1 MLKFSVRYC
10 RLKSGFCRFQAAVKS
25 QKGAPLMYSSAYV
38 WAKILIY
45 LEERLTSTMV
55 SASFDDAEVI
65 ELNEEHLI
73 LYSSS
78 DFRREVISRRY
89 ASIIQDALKEIF
101 NSDAKLIVF
110 GDEELAAFKT
120 KGKATTAMD
129 FNPQFTFD
137 NFVVGPSNR
146 FAHSACIAVT
156 NVPGQVYNPLFL
168 YGPPGVGKTH
178 LLYAIA
184 NGIRKGKPDANIV
197 YIKGDEFTNELID
210 AIKNGRNIEFRNK
223 YREAD
228 LFLVDD
234 IQFIAGKEAT
244 QEEFFHTFNKLYEE
258 HKQIVL
264 TSDRKPS
271 DMLTLEDRL
280 KSRFEWGLTAD
291 INPPDYETRMAILK
305 NKAKQLGLN
314 LSDDVCNYIAIN
326 VTNNVRQIEGTVKKI
341 LAYRDLNNMPLDLP
355 NISRAIDDMFKKEG
369 SSVPTPSLI
378 ISQVCKFYSVDET
391 VLRGTLKN
399 KGTTEARQMAIYL
412 IRKLTNLS
420 LPDIGK
426 EFNRDHSTVLYAIRK
441 VEASLKAGDTHMQ
454 NNVRDI
460 TANINSCL

>member
-1 MLKFSVRYC
+1 
-10 RLKSGFCRFQAAVKS
+10 
-25 QKGAPLMYSSAYV
+25 MYSSAYV
-38 WAKILIY
+38 WAKVLSHM
-45 LEERLTSTMV
+45 EERLGAVTV
-55 SASFDDAEVI
+55 SAWFDDAEVV
-65 ELNEEHLI
+65 ELNENNLI
-73 LYSSS
+73 LYSPS
-78 DFRREVISRRY
+78 DFRREIIRRRCTDY
-89 ASIIQDALKEIF
+89 IQDALKEVF
-101 NSDAKLIVF
+101 NSDAKLMVF
-110 GDEELAAFKT
+110 GDEELNTFKQ
-120 KGKATTAMD
+120 KGKSVSSMD

-146 FAHSACIAVT
+146 FAHSAAIAVSKT
-156 NVPGQVYNPLFL
+156 PGQVYNPLFL

-184 NGIRKGKPDANIV
+184 NGIRKENPNANIV
-197 YIKGDEFTNELID
+197 YIKGDQFTNELIA
-210 AIKNGRNIEFRNK
+210 AIQNGKNIEFRSK

-228 LFLVDD
+228 LFLIDD
-234 IQFIAGKEAT
+234 VQFIAGKEST

-258 HKQIVL
+258 HKQIVM

-280 KSRFEWGLTAD
+280 KTRFEWGLLAD
-291 INPPDYETRMAILK
+291 IQPPDYETRMAILK
-305 NKAKQLGLN
+305 NKAKNLGLN

-355 NISRAIDDMFKKEG
+355 NISRAIDDMFKSEG
-369 SSVPTPSLI
+369 NALPTPSLI
-378 ISQVCKFYSVDET
+378 ISQVCKFYSIDE
-391 VLRGTLKN
+391 VLLRGTQKN
-399 KGTTEARQMAIYL
+399 KGTAEARQIAMYL

-426 EFNRDHSTVLYAIRK
+426 EFALDHSTVLYAIRK
-441 VEASLKAGDTHMQ
+441 VEVALKNGDTTMQ
-454 NNVRDI
+454 NNIRDI

>member
-1 MLKFSVRYC
+1 
-10 RLKSGFCRFQAAVKS
+10 
-25 QKGAPLMYSSAYV
+25 MYSSAYV
-38 WAKILIY
+38 WAKVLNY
-45 LEERLTSTMV
+45 MEERLG
-55 SASFDDAEVI
+55 SAIMLTCFDDAEVV
-65 ELNEEHLI
+65 ELNEESLI
-73 LYSSS
+73 IYSPS
-78 DFRREVISRRY
+78 DFRRDLISRRY
-89 ASIIQDALKEIF
+89 NVFIQDALKEIF

-110 GDEELAAFKT
+110 GDQELEAYKSR
-120 KGKATTAMD
+120 GKSKPSMD

-156 NVPGQVYNPLFL
+156 NIPGQVYNPLFL

-184 NGIRKGKPDANIV
+184 NGIRKQNPNANIV
-197 YIKGDEFTNELID
+197 YIKGDQFTNELIE
-210 AIKNGRNIEFRNK
+210 AIKNGKNIEFRSK

-234 IQFIAGKEAT
+234 IQFIAGKEST

-271 DMLTLEDRL
+271 EMLTLEDRL

-305 NKAKQLGLN
+305 NKAGSLGMTLP
-314 LSDDVCNYIAIN
+314 DDVLNYIAIN

-355 NISRAIDDMFKKEG
+355 NISRAIDDMFKSEG
-369 SSVPTPSLI
+369 NAVPTPSLI

-399 KGTTEARQMAIYL
+399 KGTTEARQMAMYL

-441 VEASLKAGDTHMQ
+441 VESALKTGDSHIQ

>member
-1 MLKFSVRYC
+1 
-10 RLKSGFCRFQAAVKS
+10 
-25 QKGAPLMYSSAYV
+25 MYSSAYV
-38 WAKILIY
+38 WAKVLSHM
-45 LEERLTSTMV
+45 EERLGAVTV
-55 SASFDDAEVI
+55 SAWFDDAEVV
-65 ELNEEHLI
+65 ELNESNLI
-73 LYSSS
+73 LYSPS
-78 DFRREVISRRY
+78 DFRREIIRRRCTDY
-89 ASIIQDALKEIF
+89 IQDALKEIF
-101 NSDAKLIVF
+101 NSDARLLVF
-110 GDEELAAFKT
+110 GDEELSARKN
-120 KGKATTAMD
+120 KGKSASSMD

-146 FAHSACIAVT
+146 FAHSAAIAVSKT
-156 NVPGQVYNPLFL
+156 PGQVYNPLFL

-184 NGIRKGKPDANIV
+184 NGIRKEKPDANIV
-197 YIKGDEFTNELID
+197 YIKGDQFTNELID
-210 AIKNGRNIEFRNK
+210 AIKNGKNIEFRSK

-234 IQFIAGKEAT
+234 IQFIAGKEST

-264 TSDRKPS
+264 TSDRKPD
-271 DMLTLEDRL
+271 DMLTLEERL
-280 KSRFEWGLTAD
+280 RSRFLWGLIAD
-291 INPPDYETRMAILK
+291 INPPDYETRMAIIQ

-326 VTNNVRQIEGTVKKI
+326 ITSNVRQIEGTVKKI

-355 NISRAIDDMFKKEG
+355 NISRAIDDMFKSEG
-369 SSVPTPSLI
+369 NALPTPSLI
-378 ISQVCKFYSVDET
+378 ISQVCKFYNVDES
-391 VLRGTLKN
+391 VLRSTQRN
-399 KGTTEARQMAIYL
+399 KGVAEARQVAQYL

-426 EFNRDHSTVLYAIRK
+426 EFARDHATVLYAIRK
-441 VEASLKAGDTHMQ
+441 VEVALKNGDSNMQ
-454 NNVRDI
+454 NNIRDI

>member
-1 MLKFSVRYC
+1 
-10 RLKSGFCRFQAAVKS
+10 
-25 QKGAPLMYSSAYV
+25 MYSSAYV
-38 WAKILIY
+38 WAKVLNY
-45 LEERLTSTMV
+45 MEERLGSSTMLTC
-55 SASFDDAEVI
+55 FDDAEVV
-65 ELNEEHLI
+65 ELTEEHLI
-73 LYSSS
+73 IYSPS
-78 DFRREVISRRY
+78 DFRRDLIRRRY
-89 ASIIQDALKEIF
+89 NSFIQDALKEIF

-110 GDEELAAFKT
+110 DSNELKSFRS
-120 KGKATTAMD
+120 KGKSNTSME
-129 FNPQFTFD
+129 FNPQFTFE

-184 NGIRKGKPDANIV
+184 NGIRKGNPEANIV
-197 YIKGDEFTNELID
+197 YIKGDQFTNELIA
-210 AIKNGRNIEFRNK
+210 AIQNGKNIEFRNK

-228 LFLVDD
+228 LFLIDD
-234 IQFIAGKEAT
+234 VQFIAGKEAT
-244 QEEFFHTFNKLYEE
+244 QEEFFHTFNQLYEA
-258 HKQIVL
+258 HKQIVM

-280 KSRFEWGLTAD
+280 KTRFEWGLIAD
-291 INPPDYETRMAILK
+291 IQPPDYETRMAILK
-305 NKAKQLGLN
+305 NKAKSLGLQ
-314 LSDDVCNYIAIN
+314 LDDEVCNYIAIN

-369 SSVPTPSLI
+369 SAVPTPSLI

-399 KGTTEARQMAIYL
+399 KGTTEARHMAIYL

-426 EFNRDHSTVLYAIRK
+426 EFARDHSTVLYSIRK
-441 VEASLKAGDTHMQ
+441 IEASLKSGDTNLQ

>member
-1 MLKFSVRYC
+1 
-10 RLKSGFCRFQAAVKS
+10 
-25 QKGAPLMYSSAYV
+25 MYSSAYV
-38 WAKILIY
+38 WAKVLSHM
-45 LEERLTSTMV
+45 EERLGAVTV
-55 SASFDDAEVI
+55 SAWFDDAEVV

-73 LYSSS
+73 LYSAS
-78 DFRREVISRRY
+78 DFRREIIRRRCTDY
-89 ASIIQDALKEIF
+89 IQDALKEIF

-110 GDEELAAFKT
+110 GDEELAAFKS
-120 KGKATTAMD
+120 KGKATTSMD

-156 NVPGQVYNPLFL
+156 NTPGQVYNPLFL

-184 NGIRKGKPDANIV
+184 NGIRKTNPNANIV
-197 YIKGDEFTNELID
+197 YIKGDQFTNELI
-210 AIKNGRNIEFRNK
+210 AASQSGKNIEFRNK

-228 LFLVDD
+228 LFLIDD
-234 IQFIAGKEAT
+234 VQFIAGKEST

-258 HKQIVL
+258 HKQIVM

-280 KSRFEWGLTAD
+280 KTRFEWGLIAD
-291 INPPDYETRMAILK
+291 IQPPDYETRMAILK
-305 NKAKQLGLN
+305 NKAKSLGLQ
-314 LSDDVCNYIAIN
+314 LDDDVCNYIAIN

-369 SSVPTPSLI
+369 NAVPTPSLI
-378 ISQVCKFYSVDET
+378 ISQVCKYYSIDEA

-441 VEASLKAGDTHMQ
+441 VEASLKSGDAAIQ
-454 NNVRDI
+454 DKVRDI

>member
-1 MLKFSVRYC
+1 
-10 RLKSGFCRFQAAVKS
+10 
-25 QKGAPLMYSSAYV
+25 MYSSAYV
-38 WAKILIY
+38 WAKVLSHM
-45 LEERLTSTMV
+45 EERLGAVTV
-55 SASFDDAEVI
+55 SAWFDDAEVV
-65 ELNEEHLI
+65 ELNENNLI
-73 LYSSS
+73 LYSPS
-78 DFRREVISRRY
+78 DFRREIIRRRCTDY
-89 ASIIQDALKEIF
+89 IQDALKEVF
-101 NSDAKLIVF
+101 NSDAKLMVF
-110 GDEELAAFKT
+110 GDEELDAFKQ
-120 KGKATTAMD
+120 KGKSVSSMD

-146 FAHSACIAVT
+146 FAHSAAIAVSKT
-156 NVPGQVYNPLFL
+156 PGQVYNPLFL

-184 NGIRKGKPDANIV
+184 NGIRKENPNANIV
-197 YIKGDEFTNELID
+197 YIKGDQFTNELIA
-210 AIKNGRNIEFRNK
+210 AIQNGKNIEFRSK

-228 LFLVDD
+228 LFLIDD
-234 IQFIAGKEAT
+234 VQFIAGKEST

-258 HKQIVL
+258 HKQIVM

-280 KSRFEWGLTAD
+280 KTRFEWGLLAD
-291 INPPDYETRMAILK
+291 IQPPDYETRMAILK
-305 NKAKQLGLN
+305 NKAKNLGLN

-355 NISRAIDDMFKKEG
+355 NISRAIDDMFKSEG
-369 SSVPTPSLI
+369 NALPTPSLI
-378 ISQVCKFYSVDET
+378 ISQVCKFYSIDE
-391 VLRGTLKN
+391 VLLRGTQKN
-399 KGTTEARQMAIYL
+399 KGTAEARQIAMYL

-426 EFNRDHSTVLYAIRK
+426 EFARDHSTVLYAIRK
-441 VEASLKAGDTHMQ
+441 VEVALKNGDTTMQ
-454 NNVRDI
+454 NNILDI

>member
-1 MLKFSVRYC
+1 
-10 RLKSGFCRFQAAVKS
+10 
-25 QKGAPLMYSSAYV
+25 MYSSAYV
-38 WAKILIY
+38 WAKVLSHM
-45 LEERLTSTMV
+45 EERLGAVTV
-55 SASFDDAEVI
+55 SAWFDDAEVV
-65 ELNEEHLI
+65 ELNENNLI
-73 LYSSS
+73 LYSPS
-78 DFRREVISRRY
+78 DFRREIIRRRCTDY
-89 ASIIQDALKEIF
+89 IQDALKEVF
-101 NSDAKLIVF
+101 NSDAKLMVF
-110 GDEELAAFKT
+110 GDEELDAFKQ
-120 KGKATTAMD
+120 KGKSVSSMD

-146 FAHSACIAVT
+146 FAHSAAIAVSKT
-156 NVPGQVYNPLFL
+156 PGQVYNPLFL

-184 NGIRKGKPDANIV
+184 NGIRKENPNANIV
-197 YIKGDEFTNELID
+197 YIKGDQFTNELIA
-210 AIKNGRNIEFRNK
+210 AIQNGKNIEFRSK

-228 LFLVDD
+228 LFLIDD
-234 IQFIAGKEAT
+234 VQFIAGKEST

-258 HKQIVL
+258 HKQIVM

-280 KSRFEWGLTAD
+280 RTRFEWGLLAD
-291 INPPDYETRMAILK
+291 IQPPDYETRMAILK
-305 NKAKQLGLN
+305 NKAKNLGLN

-355 NISRAIDDMFKKEG
+355 NISRAIDDMFKSEG
-369 SSVPTPSLI
+369 NALPTPSLI
-378 ISQVCKFYSVDET
+378 ISQVCKFYSIDEV
-391 VLRGTLKN
+391 VLRGTQKN
-399 KGTTEARQMAIYL
+399 KGTAEARQIAMYL

-426 EFNRDHSTVLYAIRK
+426 EFARDHSTVLYAIRK
-441 VEASLKAGDTHMQ
+441 VEVALKNGDTTMQ
-454 NNVRDI
+454 NNIRDI